1 MVTFTLIREMQTEL
15 IYYYYPEGDT
25 SKEPGVIVIEKESYA
40 VTIKKLADGDWES
53 EIPVEELNLLANA
66 INEMKRANGNTD
78 FVELANTA
86 QHIAYYGDH
95 AVKEIRK
102 QLLKGDI
109 PKSGELFWY

>member
-1 MVTFTLIREMQTEL
+1 
-15 IYYYYPEGDT
+15 
-25 SKEPGVIVIEKESYA
+25 
-40 VTIKKLADGDWES
+40 
-53 EIPVEELNLLANA
+53 
-66 INEMKRANGNTD
+66 MKRANGNAD

-109 PKSGELFWY
+109 PKSGEQFWY